1 MKVILYTTHCPK
13 CEVLEAKLKS
23 KKVEYDCVT
32 DTQEMLKLGMASAPN
47 LSVDGNIMDFSQAVT
62 WVNAL
67 EVD

>member
-1 MKVILYTTHCPK
+1 MGIILYTTHCPK

-32 DTQEMLKLGMASAPN
+32 DTKEMLKLGMASAPN
-47 LSVDGNIMDFSQAVT
+47 LSVDGNIMDFSQAVA